1 MQLHVRSIMSTEV
14 TLEKVRTLLK
24 EFRTA
29 MMITTG
35 PDGALHTRPMALQ
48 GDVSTF
54 GGTLWFFAA
63 HDSEKMSEIGRGR
76 TARLTLQSDAA
87 SIYMYM
93 EGDAAEV
100 ADKAK
105 MKELYTP
112 IIKTWFPE
120 GLEDPNLTLIRFDA
134 HRVTCW
140 DSPGGML
147 RVLAAF
153 AKSVATGKPG
163 QGGEMGELTL

>member
-76 TARLTLQSDAA
+76 TARLTLQSDCSIEIGFLTTAIEYRQGVAA
-87 SIYMYM
+87 FEAI
-93 EGDAAEV
+93 A
-100 ADKAK
+100 
-105 MKELYTP
+105 
-112 IIKTWFPE
+112 FPE
-120 GLEDPNLTLIRFDA
+120 RQLDDTQRCICGNCCLLHGANNTSDRRCDPSISSRGRASQAPAN
-134 HRVTCW
+134 HRC
-140 DSPGGML
+140 
-147 RVLAAF
+147 
-153 AKSVATGKPG
+153 
-163 QGGEMGELTL
+163 